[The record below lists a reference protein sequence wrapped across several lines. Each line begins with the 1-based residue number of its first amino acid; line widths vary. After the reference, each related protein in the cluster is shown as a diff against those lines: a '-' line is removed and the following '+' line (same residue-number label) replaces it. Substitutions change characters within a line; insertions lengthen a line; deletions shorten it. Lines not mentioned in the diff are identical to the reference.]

1 MVAMYQVIRHSD
13 DNIFNEQKQMT
24 VEELTNIFLR
34 LDMAGKAEDSEFLFG
49 SSEDGVEPFS
59 ITGVVL
65 DEDGD
70 VCLESDDRKE
80 YGLSATEL
88 AAAVS
93 VYDGNKTIYFVHIDR
108 EGESTLFNIKDGG
121 TKDRNSESLR
131 KITAGRVIE
140 VLGKYAHEAILH
152 FESGTIN
159 FTVNSI
165 YEDAQGCVCLESNE
179 IMELDDYPVGLLVEE
194 ISHWAEGTGIYFY
207 DDDSREYYEIY
218 PDEIRTDEKGDVWIK
233 IR

>member
-1 MVAMYQVIRHSD
+1 
-13 DNIFNEQKQMT
+13 MT

-49 SSEDGVEPFS
+49 SSEDGVDPFP
-59 ITGVVL
+59 ITGVFL
-65 DEDGD
+65 DDDGD
-70 VCLESDDRKE
+70 VCLESDERKE

-88 AAAVS
+88 AEAVS

-131 KITAGRVIE
+131 IIPAKRLVEAMSTFSID
-140 VLGKYAHEAILH
+140 AILH
-152 FESGTIN
+152 FESGTLN

-194 ISHWAEGTGIYFY
+194 ISHWTEGTRIYFY
-207 DDDSREYYEIY
+207 DDDSKEYYGIY

-233 IR
+233 VR

>member
-1 MVAMYQVIRHSD
+1 
-13 DNIFNEQKQMT
+13 MT

-49 SSEDGVEPFS
+49 SSEDGVDPFP
-59 ITGVVL
+59 ITGVYL

-70 VCLESDDRKE
+70 VCLKSDDRKE
-80 YGLSATEL
+80 NGLSAAEL
-88 AAAVS
+88 AEAVS
-93 VYDGNKTIYFVHIDR
+93 VYGGNKTIYFVHIDR

-121 TKDRNSESLR
+121 TKDRDSDDLMIIPAKRLVEAVSTFS
-131 KITAGRVIE
+131 ID
-140 VLGKYAHEAILH
+140 AILH

-179 IMELDDYPVGLLVEE
+179 IMELDDYPVGMLIEE
-194 ISHWAEGTGIYFY
+194 LSHWPEGTGVYFY
-207 DDDSREYYEIY
+207 DDDSREYYGIY
-218 PDEIRTDEKGDVWIK
+218 PDEIRTDEKGDIWIK
-233 IR
+233 VR

>member
-1 MVAMYQVIRHSD
+1 
-13 DNIFNEQKQMT
+13 MT

-49 SSEDGVEPFS
+49 SSEDGVDPFS
-59 ITGVVL
+59 ITGVFL

-80 YGLSATEL
+80 EGLSATEL
-88 AAAVS
+88 AEAVS
-93 VYDGNKTIYFVHIDR
+93 IYDGNKTIYFVHIDR

-131 KITAGRVIE
+131 IITASRLTEVIGR
-140 VLGKYAHEAILH
+140 YAPEAILH

-159 FTVNSI
+159 FTVNSV
-165 YEDAQGCVCLESNE
+165 YEDAQGCICLESNE
-179 IMELDDYPVGLLVEE
+179 IMELDDYPVGLLEE
-194 ISHWAEGTGIYFY
+194 DLSHCSKETVVYFY
-207 DDDSREYYEIY
+207 DDESKEYYGIY
-218 PDEIRTDEKGDVWIK
+218 PDEIRTDEEGDVWIK
-233 IR
+233 VR

>member
-1 MVAMYQVIRHSD
+1 
-13 DNIFNEQKQMT
+13 MT

-49 SSEDGVEPFS
+49 SSEDGVDPFP
-59 ITGVVL
+59 ITGVFL
-65 DEDGD
+65 DDDGD
-70 VCLESDDRKE
+70 VCLESDERKE

-88 AAAVS
+88 AEAVS
-93 VYDGNKTIYFVHIDR
+93 VYGGNKTIYFVHIDR

-131 KITAGRVIE
+131 IITTGRLIDI
-140 VLGKYAHEAILH
+140 LGKYAPEAILH

-159 FTVNSI
+159 FTINSI
-165 YEDAQGCVCLESNE
+165 YEDGHGCVCLESNE
-179 IMELDDYPVGLLVEE
+179 IMELDDYPVGLLEE
-194 ISHWAEGTGIYFY
+194 DLSHCSKERGVYFY
-207 DDDSREYYEIY
+207 DDDSREYYGIY

-233 IR
+233 VR

>member
-1 MVAMYQVIRHSD
+1 MIVAMYQVIRYSND
-13 DNIFNEQKQMT
+13 
-24 VEELTNIFLR
+24 NIFLR

-49 SSEDGVEPFS
+49 SSEDGVDPFS
-59 ITGVVL
+59 ITGVFL

-70 VCLESDDRKE
+70 VCLESDERKE

-88 AAAVS
+88 AEAVS
-93 VYDGNKTIYFVHIDR
+93 VYDGNKSIYFVHIDR

-131 KITAGRVIE
+131 IITAARVIE
-140 VLGKYAHEAILH
+140 VLGKYAPEAILH

-165 YEDAQGCVCLESNE
+165 YEDGHGCICLESNE
-179 IMELDDYPVGLLVEE
+179 IMELDDYPVGLLIEE
-194 ISHWAEGTGIYFY
+194 LSHWPEGTGVYFY
-207 DDDSREYYEIY
+207 DDDSKEYYGIY

-233 IR
+233 VR